1 MFQLFQKG
9 GPIMWPILILSV
21 ITIGVVVERSI
32 FVLRE
37 LKRRDKKAVHRIFE
51 HVQHGK
57 FDEAIQTGRF
67 STDMI
72 ARVLTEGLEHRESSL
87 DDALLE
93 AASGELDHYN
103 RGLVVLDTAVTL
115 GPLLGLLGTV
125 TGMMKAFGIVGGS
138 DLADKQ
144 QVITGGI
151 AESLLAVSFGLIVAI
166 VAILP
171 LNYFSAK
178 LEQVRRQ
185 IEGSMNQLTIIL
197 RKQGR

>member
-1 MFQLFQKG
+1 
-9 GPIMWPILILSV
+9 MWPILVLSV
-21 ITIGVVVERSI
+21 ITIGVVIERAI
-32 FVLRE
+32 FIIRE
-37 LKRRDKKAVHRIFE
+37 FRRRDKAAVHRLFE
-51 HVQHGK
+51 YVQHGK
-57 FDEAIQTGRF
+57 LEEAIKIGRG
-67 STDMI
+67 SADMI
-72 ARVLTEGLEHRESSL
+72 AKILTEGLEHRESSL

-93 AASGELDHYN
+93 AASKELDQYN

-138 DLADKQ
+138 DLAEKQ

-185 IEGSMNQLTIIL
+185 TEGSMNQLTIML
-197 RKQGR
+197 RKKVK